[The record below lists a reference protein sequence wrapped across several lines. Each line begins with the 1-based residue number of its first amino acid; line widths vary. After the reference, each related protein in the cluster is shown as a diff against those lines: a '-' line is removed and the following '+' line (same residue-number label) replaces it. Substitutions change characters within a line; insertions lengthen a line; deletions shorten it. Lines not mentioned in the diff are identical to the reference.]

1 MTPSVYLTYDF
12 GGQSEFCL
20 CFGER
25 HAARTIVIIPPMFDE
40 MNRTR
45 RMLVEVMRALAG
57 RGVCSLL
64 PDLPGLNESLTDISK
79 QTVSTWRRALEEV
92 VVQLNPTH
100 IVSLRGGT
108 LIDDVAD
115 MPTLRLA
122 PVKGAS
128 LLKTMLRSRLV
139 ADKEAGINSTIESLM
154 ATAKSG
160 LLELSG
166 YNFSNEMLQSLQDA
180 EPSTSYQFQEITLA
194 DIDGTPLWLRAEP
207 QDDARMSAAFADKLD
222 VWSATCAK

>member
-1 MTPSVYLTYDF
+1 MTLPVYLTYDF

-25 HAARTIVIIPPMFDE
+25 YAARTIIIIPPVFDE

-64 PDLPGLNESLTDISK
+64 PDLPGLNESLADISK
-79 QTVSTWRRALEEV
+79 QTVGTWRRALEEA

-108 LIDDVAD
+108 LIGDVAD

-154 ATAKSG
+154 TTAKSG

-166 YNFSNEMLQSLQDA
+166 YNLSNEMLQSLQDA
-180 EPSTSYQFQEITLA
+180 APATSYQFQEITLA